1 MTGFMLALDA
11 SSLSIRVGNS
21 GGGGPMQSLQQL
33 KRIMR

>member
-1 MTGFMLALDA
+1 MTGSMLAFDA
-11 SSLSIRVGNS
+11 SWLAIRVGNS